1 MRNSISSILERGG
14 LLSDAKMEQS
24 GVESVGIAHQ
34 HIKERR
40 ARRSVP
46 VCRQG
51 TLADYVPFYFGPR
64 SPMLYAIHRG
74 AVEGYDDGQRS
85 ILHLT
90 SAAELVVQSGLPF
103 AFTEGH
109 AEIAFSE
116 LFDDLEFLNTIDWV
130 VMASHYWN
138 DTNTDSDRKR
148 RRQAEFLVHDFFPWT
163 LVTGIGVIGSRM
175 ASEVGAAL
183 RQSDHQPEVVV
194 ESGWYPCPLK
204 RVQVEC

>member
-1 MRNSISSILERGG
+1 MAPVYHITHVQNLSSILERGG
-14 LLSDAKMEQS
+14 LLSDAKMEES
-24 GVESVGIAHQ
+24 GIESVGIAHQ

-51 TLADYVPFYFGPR
+51 TLADYVPFYFAPR

-90 SAAELVVQSGLPF
+90 STAELVVQSGLPF

-116 LFDDLEFLNTIDWV
+116 FFDGLESLNKIDWV
-130 VMASHYWN
+130 VMHSRYWN
-138 DTNTDSDRKR
+138 DTNEDSDRKR

-183 RQSDHQPEVVV
+183 RQCDHQPEVVV
-194 ESGWYPCPLK
+194 ERGWYY
-204 RVQVEC
+204 